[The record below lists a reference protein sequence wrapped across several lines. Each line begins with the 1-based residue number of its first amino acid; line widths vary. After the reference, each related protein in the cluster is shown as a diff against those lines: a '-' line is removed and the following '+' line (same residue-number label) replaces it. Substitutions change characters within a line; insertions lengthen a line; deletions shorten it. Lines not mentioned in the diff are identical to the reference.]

1 MSPMTEKP
9 VLSEPMRCD
18 DVGTL
23 LAASAD
29 DMTLLSAPAASH
41 VSTCLRCQAEQAQYR
56 RILRTMKTLRNDTIE
71 AQPELLGDVLDLLR
85 PPADVVKFRR
95 PSGERRRA
103 AIGGIAAAATGAAA
117 GAIVIASK
125 IAGGKRLAS

>member
-1 MSPMTEKP
+1 M
-9 VLSEPMRCD
+9 LSEPMRCD

-29 DMTLLSAPAASH
+29 DASLLSAPAAIH
-41 VSTCLRCQAEQAQYR
+41 VTSCLRCQAEQAQFR
-56 RILRTMKTLRNDTIE
+56 RILRTMKTLRNDTVT

-85 PPADVVKFRR
+85 PPAEVVKFRR
-95 PSGERRRA
+95 PTTDRRRV

-117 GAIVIASK
+117 GAFAIATK
-125 IAGGKRLAS
+125 IAGGRRLAS

>member
-1 MSPMTEKP
+1 M
-9 VLSEPMRCD
+9 LSEPMRCD

-29 DMTLLSAPAASH
+29 DVSLLSTPAAAH
-41 VSTCLRCQAEQAQYR
+41 VTTCLRCQAEQAQYR
-56 RILRTMKTLRNDTIE
+56 RILRTMKTLRNDTVV

-85 PPADVVKFRR
+85 PPAEVVKFRR
-95 PSGERRRA
+95 PAEDRRRV

-117 GAIVIASK
+117 GALAIATK
-125 IAGGKRLAS
+125 IAGGRRLAS

>member
-1 MSPMTEKP
+1 M
-9 VLSEPMRCD
+9 LSEPMRCD

-29 DMTLLSAPAASH
+29 DASLLSPPAAAH
-41 VSTCLRCQAEQAQYR
+41 VSSCLRCQAEQAQYR
-56 RILRTMKTLRNDTIE
+56 RILRTMKTLRTDTVE

-85 PPADVVKFRR
+85 PPAEVVKFRR
-95 PSGERRRA
+95 PNEDRRRA

-117 GAIVIASK
+117 GAIAIASK
-125 IAGGKRLAS
+125 IASGRRLAS

>member
-1 MSPMTEKP
+1 M
-9 VLSEPMRCD
+9 LSEPMRCD

-29 DMTLLSAPAASH
+29 DPTLLSAPAADH
-41 VSTCLRCQAEQAQYR
+41 VSACLRCQAEQAQYR
-56 RILRTMKTLRNDTIE
+56 RILRAMKTLRSDVVV

-85 PPADVVKFRR
+85 PPAEVVKFRR
-95 PSGERRRA
+95 PATDRRRA
-103 AIGGIAAAATGAAA
+103 AIGGIAAAAATAGAA
-117 GAIVIASK
+117 GAIAIASR